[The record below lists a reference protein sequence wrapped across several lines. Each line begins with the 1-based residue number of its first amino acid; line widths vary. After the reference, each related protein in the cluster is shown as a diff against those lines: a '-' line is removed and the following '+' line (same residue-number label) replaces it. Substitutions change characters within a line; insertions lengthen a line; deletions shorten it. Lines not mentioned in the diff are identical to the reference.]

1 MSDLLLKIHQVH
13 DCLNIICEV
22 ESDIFDGSF
31 RGLFR
36 KKDYVGNEGVLQT
49 TASKLTQIHDSLKDS
64 TSSNSGIQMVID
76 DLINYSYAL
85 TLSTMQLFVINRQLA
100 DKAGGKAYS
109 MGKYNEDVDLFKE
122 LQENYMSI
130 GKKLNADY
138 TLYSYDIAMMEG

>member
-36 KKDYVGNEGVLQT
+36 KKDYTGNEGVLQT
-49 TASKLTQIHDSLKDS
+49 TASKLTQIHDSLKGT
-64 TSSNSGIQMVID
+64 TSGNSGIQMVID